1 MAIHHC
7 SLPTCSATT
16 IAVITEEH
24 RTVDGKN
31 LIDTKPHDHNVIMTF
46 KLPFNFFVLFVCL
59 LLFATSEVDKFISRS
74 PFDILESHFVRERP
88 TEVRLKAEASSPTR

>member
-24 RTVDGKN
+24 RTVDSKN
-31 LIDTKPHDHNVIMTF
+31 LIDTKPHDDYAITF
-46 KLPFNFFVLFVCL
+46 RPPFNVFVLFVCL
-59 LLFATSEVDKFISRS
+59 LLFATSEVVCLINLY
-74 PFDILESHFVRERP
+74 LEAP
-88 TEVRLKAEASSPTR
+88 LKSWNLTL